1 MAYGDRNRGSS
12 VFDGFTLSPLPY
24 PVLMILALIL
34 IFLGVSW
41 YFSYEEVVESAQVQL
56 GWLLFATPVVLILI
70 VRWLSSM
77 ENTEWFSGWD
87 RRRRTTQGSSEGS
100 SPWGVAALIVVLLI
114 LMQYQSIFRDNCVE
128 GAFSS
133 QPCKRSEQYVS
144 PPPHPD
150 TRSHLSSKHDTRN
163 KPPRDRESKA
173 EKSEASNDVT
183 TDLEL
188 KTPGSSA
195 DQDLSSGKRK
205 CSKPLRSE
213 GSSLGRCSSSHSV
226 QDSSSSSVDGS
237 RKANE

>member
-1 MAYGDRNRGSS
+1 
-12 VFDGFTLSPLPY
+12 
-24 PVLMILALIL
+24 
-34 IFLGVSW
+34 
-41 YFSYEEVVESAQVQL
+41 
-56 GWLLFATPVVLILI
+56 
-70 VRWLSSM
+70 
-77 ENTEWFSGWD
+77 
-87 RRRRTTQGSSEGS
+87 
-100 SPWGVAALIVVLLI
+100 
-114 LMQYQSIFRDNCVE
+114 VE

-195 DQDLSSGKRK
+195 DQ
-205 CSKPLRSE
+205 
-213 GSSLGRCSSSHSV
+213 
-226 QDSSSSSVDGS
+226 
-237 RKANE
+237 